1 MVFFVFMMTDVL
13 LRNRKRIEH
22 KLVFGIIACCMSMF
36 TEEFV
41 RHYLPIEYSPMITA
55 AWFSTSG
62 ILITGLGL
70 HLFIK
75 LTGMDQRMPR
85 FIFPFV
91 CYIPTVL
98 VVLNLFL
105 NDQMVSGSAFHLVG
119 SWKLPVYNEAY
130 YIAMIG
136 SNVFNLLYVLI
147 LLRGK
152 ARTDKQALRAIY
164 NQLIMG
170 VSVSAF
176 FNLAVGLIDFHGY
189 LPPYPYIYGGLAWCM
204 LLRHTMVKYDFLYH
218 IDKRY
223 EKLFN
228 LNPAAIL
235 LLDLRGNVREANPYA
250 KQLLGDMRLENDS
263 LEAILNDEIRQ
274 LIEAKAAIQNVELT
288 IRSQDRTIDVLID
301 GDYVTVEYE
310 TLLIL
315 IVRDVT
321 AEKTSQR
328 EVAYLAYHDTLTR
341 LPNRRYFLD
350 KLDAAIQAA
359 DRQQERLAVVL
370 FDLDYFKELNDSHGH
385 LVGDQAL
392 VHVADRIR
400 SVIDP
405 AIGTAARLG
414 GDEFVFFLHP
424 IPSVETVEAT
434 IMRLQQAMRD
444 NPFLVRGKTVPI
456 GLSIGVCICP
466 NDGMDRDALLS
477 SADKALYSV
486 KKRGRNRYAFALDLQ
501 NEVAAASPDK

>member
-62 ILITGLGL
+62 ILITGFGL

-75 LTGMDQRMPR
+75 LTGMDQRMPKL
-85 FIFPFV
+85 IFPFF
-91 CYIPTVL
+91 CYIPTLL
-98 VVLNLFL
+98 VVLNLFF

-119 SWKLPVYNEAY
+119 NWKLPVYNEAY

-136 SNVFNLLYVLI
+136 SNVFNFIYVLI

-152 ARTDKQALRAIY
+152 RRTDKHEVRAIY
-164 NQLIMG
+164 SQLIMG
-170 VSVSAF
+170 VSVTAF
-176 FNLAVGLIDFHGY
+176 FNLTIGLIDFHGY

-235 LLDLRGNVREANPYA
+235 LLDLHGSVREANPYA
-250 KQLLGDMRLENDS
+250 KQLLSGMRLEV
-263 LEAILNDEIRQ
+263 ILNGEIRQ

-288 IRSQDRTIDVLID
+288 IRSHDRTIDVLID

-315 IVRDVT
+315 IMRDVT
-321 AEKTSQR
+321 SEKESQR

-350 KLDAAIQAA
+350 KLDAAIQASEA
-359 DRQQERLAVVL
+359 QRERLAVVL

-385 LVGDQAL
+385 LIGDQAL
-392 VHVADRIR
+392 IHVADRIR

-405 AIGTAARLG
+405 AVGTAARLG

-424 IPSVETVEAT
+424 VRSVETVEAT
-434 IMRLQQAMRD
+434 ILRLQQAMRD
-444 NPFLVRGKTVPI
+444 NPFLVGGETVPI
-456 GLSIGVCICP
+456 GLSIGVSICP
-466 NDGMDRDALLS
+466 NDGTDRDALLS

-486 KKRGRNRYAFALDLQ
+486 KKRGRNRYAFALDLH
-501 NEVAAASPDK
+501 NETAAASPD